1 MNMLEPL
8 TVIILIPNH
17 TQLKV
22 SWILLIGDHLIIILV
37 RYTPCRYFMEFGATL
52 LQYENNTG
60 YMYCVSAIHIIPQ
73 LCPSGTEVRFKVDG
87 GCVNKTSKEN

>member
-1 MNMLEPL
+1 
-8 TVIILIPNH
+8 
-17 TQLKV
+17 
-22 SWILLIGDHLIIILV
+22 
-37 RYTPCRYFMEFGATL
+37 MEFGATL